1 MSELE
6 IRRLEL
12 SDAEAFMVYIAN
24 WATDTSPFK
33 IDAVKAYAELSL
45 ENFSDYVEK
54 THREETFAEN
64 PDWSTA
70 TKYFAFINGQIVGEI
85 SCRWQI
91 EKGILLEWG
100 GHIGYGVAPD
110 FRGHHFAEEMV

>member
-45 ENFSDYVEK
+45 EKFSDYVEK

-70 TKYFAFINGQIVGEI
+70 TKYFAFINDTTFT
-85 SCRWQI
+85 I
-91 EKGILLEWG
+91 ESSENSFIFSSSAIFINFIKFSMNSNWG
-100 GHIGYGVAPD
+100 VIRIFGK
-110 FRGHHFAEEMV
+110 RS

>member
-54 THREETFAEN
+54 
-64 PDWSTA
+64 
-70 TKYFAFINGQIVGEI
+70 KL
-85 SCRWQI
+85 I
-91 EKGILLEWG
+91 EKKLLLKIPIGQQQLNILLLLMGKSLVKFLVVGKSKKE
-100 GHIGYGVAPD
+100 
-110 FRGHHFAEEMV
+110 FC

>member
-45 ENFSDYVEK
+45 SL
-54 THREETFAEN
+54 
-64 PDWSTA
+64 
-70 TKYFAFINGQIVGEI
+70 I
-85 SCRWQI
+85 
-91 EKGILLEWG
+91 
-100 GHIGYGVAPD
+100 HI
-110 FRGHHFAEEMV
+110 

>member
-45 ENFSDYVEK
+45 ENFSDYVSRYEIELSNFLSK
-54 THREETFAEN
+54 FEDNTE
-64 PDWSTA
+64 SL
-70 TKYFAFINGQIVGEI
+70 FIDYQKVY
-85 SCRWQI
+85 
-91 EKGILLEWG
+91 L
-100 GHIGYGVAPD
+100 
-110 FRGHHFAEEMV
+110 

>member
-45 ENFSDYVEK
+45 EKFSDYVEK
-54 THREETFAEN
+54 THREETLLKI
-64 PDWSTA
+64 P
-70 TKYFAFINGQIVGEI
+70 IGQ
-85 SCRWQI
+85 QQLN
-91 EKGILLEWG
+91 ILLLLMGKSLVKFLVVGKSKKE
-100 GHIGYGVAPD
+100 
-110 FRGHHFAEEMV
+110 FC

>member
-54 THREETFAEN
+54 THREEKPATGQK
-64 PDWSTA
+64 STD
-70 TKYFAFINGQIVGEI
+70 ILIGQ
-85 SCRWQI
+85 QQLN
-91 EKGILLEWG
+91 ILLLLMGKSLVKFLVVGKLKRE
-100 GHIGYGVAPD
+100 
-110 FRGHHFAEEMV
+110 FC

>member
-33 IDAVKAYAELSL
+33 IDAVKAYASFLWK
-45 ENFSDYVEK
+45 NFRTMWK
-54 THREETFAEN
+54 
-64 PDWSTA
+64 
-70 TKYFAFINGQIVGEI
+70 KL
-85 SCRWQI
+85 I
-91 EKGILLEWG
+91 EKKLLLKIPIGQQQLNILL
-100 GHIGYGVAPD
+100 Y
-110 FRGHHFAEEMV
+110 

>member
-1 MSELE
+1 MPAFASILL
-6 IRRLEL
+6 RL
-12 SDAEAFMVYIAN
+12 AN

-70 TKYFAFINGQIVGEI
+70 TKYFAFINGQK
-85 SCRWQI
+85 CF
-91 EKGILLEWG
+91 
-100 GHIGYGVAPD
+100 HINIGKSGQ
-110 FRGHHFAEEMV
+110 